1 MLSNAK
7 KDLQNAIFK
16 SRNFSSI
23 ATDLNGVIQIFNVGA
38 ETLLGYSAAE
48 VVNIMTPADLSDK
61 EELKAR
67 TYSLSLEFNK
77 PIPSDFE
84 ALVYK
89 AARDME
95 DTYEMTYICKDGS
108 HLAVMVSVTP
118 LHAIDNAVIGY
129 LLIGINNTARK
140 ISEAQRN
147 ITSEEL
153 IVRQLK
159 EASALQDAIF
169 NSTNFSSI
177 ATDAHGVIQIFNVG
191 AETML
196 GYCAAEVV
204 NIMTPADLSDKEEL
218 QARANALSLE
228 FGVTIRLG
236 FEALAYKSALVIED
250 IYDLTY
256 IRKNGSR
263 LAALVSVTAL
273 RDENHAIIGYLLI
286 GTDNTARKLAERSAG
301 ITSAAFDSA
310 QGMFITDD
318 KGFFSHIN
326 KAFSET
332 TGYNTQELIGQ
343 PISILKSGVHD
354 AAFYQDIW
362 QKVDDRG
369 CWVGEIWNKR
379 KNGELY
385 REQMSLIQVLD
396 EQNNIVSYVATFT
409 DTSQLKAYEAGL
421 IEAKEKAER
430 FSTLKSEFM
439 ATMSHEIRTPMNAI
453 IGFSELALYEDMNE
467 DVRTYL
473 QDINTASTNL
483 LGILQDVLD
492 FAKLEVGRVVIEA
505 LPFKLDDLLQ
515 TINILFSGA
524 AQQKG
529 LAFTIVRDNM
539 IPTELIGDRLRLQQV
554 LINLVANAI
563 KFTQQGSVT
572 LTVSIQR
579 ISLSQICLLFSVSDT
594 GIGIALDDQD
604 KLFQAFS
611 QVDGS
616 HTRQYGGT
624 GLGLV
629 ISKELVELMGSEI
642 SVDSEKHQGSTFSFS
657 LLLDRNNASIEL
669 VAHSSPVT
677 ARIINVNNNNL
688 MGRRVLVVED
698 NDMSQILTLK
708 HLAIL
713 GIDAKLASNGEIAL
727 NLLEQYEFD
736 AVLMDI
742 HMPVMNGIEA
752 TQRIRQQEKF
762 ATLPIIAL
770 SAGVSQLERNNCMD
784 CGMVGFIA
792 KPIDVE
798 QLHATLELWLSKPQ

>member
-7 KDLQNAIFK
+7 KDLQNAIFN
-16 SRNFSSI
+16 SRTFSSI
-23 ATDLNGVIQIFNVGA
+23 ATDVNGVIQIFNVGA

-67 TYSLSLEFNK
+67 SYSLSLEFDEH
-77 PIPSDFE
+77 IPTDFD

-95 DTYEMTYICKDGS
+95 DTYEMSYICKDGS
-108 HLAVMVSVTP
+108 NLAVMVSVTP
-118 LHAIDNAVIGY
+118 LHDIDHAVIGY

-140 ISEAQRN
+140 ISEAQRT
-147 ITSEEL
+147 IAK
-153 IVRQLK
+153 QLK

-169 NSTNFSSI
+169 NSSNFSSI
-177 ATDAHGVIQIFNVG
+177 ATDAYGVIQIFNVG

-196 GYCAAEVV
+196 GYSAAEVV
-204 NIMTPADLSDKEEL
+204 NVMTPAELSDKEEL

-228 FGVTIRLG
+228 FGTTIQPG
-236 FEALAYKSALVIED
+236 FDALAYKSAQVIED
-250 IYDLTY
+250 IYELTY
-256 IRKNGSR
+256 ICKDGSR
-263 LAALVSVTAL
+263 LAAQVSVTAL
-273 RDENHAIIGYLLI
+273 RDENQAIIGYLLI
-286 GTDNTARKLAERSAG
+286 ATDNRARKLAERNAG

-310 QGMFITDD
+310 QGMFITDN

-343 PISILKSGVHD
+343 PISILQSDVHD

-362 QKVDDRG
+362 QKVNDRG
-369 CWVGEIWNKR
+369 SWVGEIWNKR
-379 KNGELY
+379 KNGEPY
-385 REQMSLIQVLD
+385 REQMSLIKVLD
-396 EQNNIVSYVATFT
+396 DQNNIVSYVATFT
-409 DTSQLKAYEAGL
+409 DTSKLKAYEAGL

-430 FSTLKSEFM
+430 FSTLKSEFI
-439 ATMSHEIRTPMNAI
+439 AGMSHEIRTPMNAI

-467 DVRTYL
+467 DLRTYV
-473 QDINTASTNL
+473 QDINIASTSL
-483 LGILQDVLD
+483 LGILNDVLD

-505 LPFKLDDLLQ
+505 IPFKFANLLNMVS
-515 TINILFSGA
+515 TLFTGA
-524 AQQKG
+524 AYQKG
-529 LAFTIVRDNM
+529 LALTIESASN
-539 IPTELIGDRLRLQQV
+539 IPAELIGDSLRLQQV
-554 LINLVANAI
+554 LINLVGNAI
-563 KFTQQGSVT
+563 KFTQQGSVK
-572 LTVSIQR
+572 LTVSIQN
-579 ISLSQICLLFSVSDT
+579 INLSQILLLFSVSDT
-594 GIGIALDDQD
+594 GIGIALNDQN

-616 HTRQYGGT
+616 HTRQFGGT

-629 ISKELVELMGSEI
+629 ISKDLVELMGGKI
-642 SVDSEKHQGSTFSFS
+642 SLDSQKNQGSTFSFS
-657 LLLDRNNASIEL
+657 LQFDLNKPSIEY
-669 VAHSSPVT
+669 VTHSSPVT
-677 ARIINVNNNNL
+677 ARIINANNNKL
-688 MGRRVLVVED
+688 KGKRVLVVED
-698 NDMSQILTLK
+698 NDMSQRLTLK

-713 GIDAKLASNGEIAL
+713 GIDAISASQGEVAL
-727 NLLEQYEFD
+727 SMLVQHDFD

-742 HMPVMNGIEA
+742 HMPVMNGIET

-770 SAGVSQLERNNCMD
+770 SAGVTQLERNNCMA

-792 KPIDVE
+792 KPIDIE

>member
-7 KDLQNAIFK
+7 KDLQNAIFN

-23 ATDLNGVIQIFNVGA
+23 ATDINGVIQIFNVGA

-84 ALVYK
+84 TLVYK

-95 DTYEMTYICKDGS
+95 DTYEMSYICKDGS

-118 LHAIDNAVIGY
+118 LHDIDHAVIGY

-140 ISEAQRN
+140 ISEARRT
-147 ITSEEL
+147 IASEEL

-177 ATDAHGVIQIFNVG
+177 ATDAYGVIQIFNVG

-204 NIMTPADLSDKEEL
+204 NIMSPADLSDKEEL
-218 QARANALSLE
+218 QVRANALSLE
-228 FGVTIRLG
+228 FSINIHLG
-236 FEALAYKSALVIED
+236 FEALVYKSALVIED
-250 IYDLTY
+250 IYELTY
-256 IRKNGSR
+256 ICKDGSR

-286 GTDNTARKLAERSAG
+286 GTDHTARKLAERSAG

-332 TGYNTQELIGQ
+332 TGYNTQELLGK

-396 EQNNIVSYVATFT
+396 DQNNIVSYVATFT

-473 QDINTASTNL
+473 QDINTASTSL
-483 LGILQDVLD
+483 LGILNDVLD

-505 LPFKLDDLLQ
+505 IPFKLDDLLQ
-515 TINILFSGA
+515 TINTLFSGA

-539 IPTELIGDRLRLQQV
+539 IPAELIGDRLRLQQV

-642 SVDSEKHQGSTFSFS
+642 SVDSQKNQGSTFSFS

-677 ARIINVNNNNL
+677 ARIINANNNKL
-688 MGRRVLVVED
+688 KGRRVLVVED

-713 GIDAKLASNGEIAL
+713 GIDAKLASNGEEAL
-727 NLLEQYEFD
+727 SLLEQHDFD

-752 TQRIRQQEKF
+752 TTLIRRQEKF

-770 SAGVSQLERNNCMD
+770 SAGVTQLERNNCMD

>member
-7 KDLQNAIFK
+7 KDLQNAIFN

-23 ATDLNGVIQIFNVGA
+23 ATDINGVIQIFNVGA

-84 ALVYK
+84 TLVYK

-95 DTYEMTYICKDGS
+95 DTYEMSYICKDGS

-118 LHAIDNAVIGY
+118 LHDIDHAV
-129 LLIGINNTARK
+129 
-140 ISEAQRN
+140 
-147 ITSEEL
+147 
-153 IVRQLK
+153 
-159 EASALQDAIF
+159 
-169 NSTNFSSI
+169 
-177 ATDAHGVIQIFNVG
+177 
-191 AETML
+191 
-196 GYCAAEVV
+196 
-204 NIMTPADLSDKEEL
+204 
-218 QARANALSLE
+218 
-228 FGVTIRLG
+228 
-236 FEALAYKSALVIED
+236 
-250 IYDLTY
+250 
-256 IRKNGSR
+256 
-263 LAALVSVTAL
+263 
-273 RDENHAIIGYLLI
+273 IGYLLI
-286 GTDNTARKLAERSAG
+286 GTDNTARKLAERNAG

-332 TGYNTQELIGQ
+332 TGYNTQELLGK

-396 EQNNIVSYVATFT
+396 DQNNIVSYVATFT

-473 QDINTASTNL
+473 QDINTASTSL
-483 LGILQDVLD
+483 LGILNDVLD

-505 LPFKLDDLLQ
+505 IPFKLDDLLQ
-515 TINILFSGA
+515 TINTLFSGA

-539 IPTELIGDRLRLQQV
+539 IPAELIGDRLRLQQV

-594 GIGIALDDQD
+594 GIGIALNDQH

-616 HTRQYGGT
+616 HTRQFGGT

-642 SVDSEKHQGSTFSFS
+642 SVDSQKNQGSTFSFS
-657 LLLDRNNASIEL
+657 LPFDLNKSSIEL
-669 VAHSSPVT
+669 VTHSSPVT
-677 ARIINVNNNNL
+677 ARIINANNNKL
-688 MGRRVLVVED
+688 KGRRVLVVED

-713 GIDAKLASNGEIAL
+713 GIDAKLASNGEQAL
-727 NLLEQYEFD
+727 SLLEQYDFD

-752 TQRIRQQEKF
+752 TQRIR
-762 ATLPIIAL
+762 
-770 SAGVSQLERNNCMD
+770 
-784 CGMVGFIA
+784 
-792 KPIDVE
+792 
-798 QLHATLELWLSKPQ
+798 

>member
-396 EQNNIVSYVATFT
+396 DQNNIVSYVATFT

-492 FAKLEVGRVVIEA
+492 FAKLEVGRVIIEA

>member
-1 MLSNAK
+1 
-7 KDLQNAIFK
+7 
-16 SRNFSSI
+16 
-23 ATDLNGVIQIFNVGA
+23 
-38 ETLLGYSAAE
+38 
-48 VVNIMTPADLSDK
+48 
-61 EELKAR
+61 
-67 TYSLSLEFNK
+67 
-77 PIPSDFE
+77 
-84 ALVYK
+84 
-89 AARDME
+89 
-95 DTYEMTYICKDGS
+95 
-108 HLAVMVSVTP
+108 
-118 LHAIDNAVIGY
+118 
-129 LLIGINNTARK
+129 
-140 ISEAQRN
+140 
-147 ITSEEL
+147 
-153 IVRQLK
+153 
-159 EASALQDAIF
+159 
-169 NSTNFSSI
+169 
-177 ATDAHGVIQIFNVG
+177 
-191 AETML
+191 
-196 GYCAAEVV
+196 
-204 NIMTPADLSDKEEL
+204 
-218 QARANALSLE
+218 
-228 FGVTIRLG
+228 
-236 FEALAYKSALVIED
+236 
-250 IYDLTY
+250 
-256 IRKNGSR
+256 
-263 LAALVSVTAL
+263 
-273 RDENHAIIGYLLI
+273 
-286 GTDNTARKLAERSAG
+286 
-301 ITSAAFDSA
+301 
-310 QGMFITDD
+310 
-318 KGFFSHIN
+318 
-326 KAFSET
+326 
-332 TGYNTQELIGQ
+332 
-343 PISILKSGVHD
+343 LKSGVHD

-492 FAKLEVGRVVIEA
+492 FAKLEVGRVIIEA

-529 LAFTIVRDNM
+529 LAFTITRDNM
-539 IPTELIGDRLRLQQV
+539 IPAELIGDRLRLQQV

-563 KFTQQGSVT
+563 KFTLQGSVT
-572 LTVSIQR
+572 LTVSIQN
-579 ISLSQICLLFSVSDT
+579 INLSQIYLLFSVSDT

-616 HTRQYGGT
+616 HSRQFGGT

-629 ISKELVELMGSEI
+629 VSKDLVELMGGEI
-642 SVDSEKHQGSTFSFS
+642 MLVSQKNQGSTFSFS
-657 LLLDRNNASIEL
+657 LEFDRNSSVEF
-669 VAHSSPVT
+669 VAQSSPVR
-677 ARIINVNNNNL
+677 ARVFNL
-688 MGRRVLVVED
+688 NIDKLKGRRVLVVED
-698 NDMSQILTLK
+698 NDMSQRLILK

-713 GIDAKLASNGEIAL
+713 GIETKSVSNGEEAL
-727 NLLEQYEFD
+727 SLLEQFDFD

-752 TQRIRQQEKF
+752 TTRIRQQEKL
-762 ATLPIIAL
+762 ASLPIIAL
-770 SAGVSQLERNNCMD
+770 SAGVTELERNQCMD

-798 QLHATLELWLSKPQ
+798 QLHTVLELWLCNPQ